1 VPRARGGQSVRP
13 PRSALDHRLD
23 QTGAFESGDRAVERS
38 WAETPPGH
46 HVSMLLD
53 RVAVL
58 RPFSQADENK
68 QAPGPIDILRVA

>member
-1 VPRARGGQSVRP
+1 MLELEELWLLTP
-13 PRSALDHRLD
+13 D
-23 QTGAFESGDRAVERS
+23 QLTHVLEPGYRAVERS